1 MVSPYNVAPAY
12 SSYGAYGGY
21 GVSKVV
27 SPVSSV
33 VSHGYGSPLVGGYAP
48 AVGMI
53 SFVYRFQ
60 DIFGLHKKFPFQAMA
75 YLKLFRLYLQSLVM
89 VMQHP

>member
-1 MVSPYNVAPAY
+1 MSKVVSPYNVASAY
-12 SSYGAYGGY
+12 GSYGSY

-48 AVGMI
+48 AVGMNNFP
-53 SFVYRFQ
+53 SFAFLS
-60 DIFGLHKKFPFQAMA
+60 IF
-75 YLKLFRLYLQSLVM
+75 LKDEKSQLKVTHFRLWRI
-89 VMQHP
+89 

>member
-1 MVSPYNVAPAY
+1 MNNYIKIGYAGVSKVVSPYNVAPAY
-12 SSYGAYGGY
+12 NPYGAYGAYGGY

-48 AVGMI
+48 AIGKI
-53 SFVYRFQ
+53 SFVHRF
-60 DIFGLHKKFPFQAMA
+60 HP
-75 YLKLFRLYLQSLVM
+75 LFT
-89 VMQHP
+89 

>member
-1 MVSPYNVAPAY
+1 MFAKNEQLKIGYAGVSKVVSPYNVAPAY
-12 SSYGAYGGY
+12 GSYGAYGGY

-53 SFVYRFQ
+53 SFVKRFHCF
-60 DIFGLHKKFPFQAMA
+60 DFFLC
-75 YLKLFRLYLQSLVM
+75 S
-89 VMQHP
+89 

>member
-12 SSYGAYGGY
+12 NSYGAYSGYGGYGGY

-33 VSHGYGSPLVGGYAP
+33 VSHGYAAPLVGGYAP
-48 AVGMI
+48 AVGT
-53 SFVYRFQ
+53 YN
-60 DIFGLHKKFPFQAMA
+60 
-75 YLKLFRLYLQSLVM
+75 
-89 VMQHP
+89 

>member
-12 SSYGAYGGY
+12 NSYGAYGGY

-53 SFVYRFQ
+53 HFIHSFHPFIFFVYVKNS
-60 DIFGLHKKFPFQAMA
+60 H
-75 YLKLFRLYLQSLVM
+75 FRLWRI
-89 VMQHP
+89 